1 VIFQEVVGYRMMV
14 ANRKMKECDT
24 EVSRQKAV
32 RIIRKYLCRQIL
44 KDLELQD
51 GIPDGCILYGIS
63 KDEPCWTASI
73 TPDTMRVGAGRM
85 ICISK
90 REGKVIFDGIVGE

>member
-1 VIFQEVVGYRMMV
+1 MMV
-14 ANRKMKECDT
+14 SSQKMKECDT
-24 EVSRQKAV
+24 ELSRQKAL

-44 KDLELQD
+44 KNLELQE

-73 TPDTMRVGAGRM
+73 ASGTLQVGAGRI

-90 REGKVIFDGIVGE
+90 RKDKVIFDGLVGE

>member
-1 VIFQEVVGYRMMV
+1 MMV
-14 ANRKMKECDT
+14 SSQKMKEHDT
-24 EVSRQKAV
+24 ELSRQKAV

-73 TPDTMRVGAGRM
+73 TPDTMRVGACRI

-90 REGKVIFDGIVGE
+90 RKAKVIFDGLVGE